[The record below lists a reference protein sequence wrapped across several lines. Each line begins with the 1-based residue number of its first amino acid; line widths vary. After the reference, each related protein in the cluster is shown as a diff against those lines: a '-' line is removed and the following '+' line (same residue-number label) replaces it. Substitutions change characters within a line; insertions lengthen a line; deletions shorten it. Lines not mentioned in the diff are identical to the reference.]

1 MLRRRAEVPVRVA
14 PVPEGAIL
22 GRRLSGGRALP
33 VGKSGVVW
41 PFESISRHA
50 VIVGASGSGKTET
63 SMRIAYELASN
74 TDAQIFYLDAKGD
87 RGSAARFV
95 SLMQEAGRKARVFPN
110 EPFDAWRGDW
120 RGIAN
125 RLLEVIE
132 FVPEGPAAY
141 YRDIA
146 KTALQ
151 LACNHP
157 EGPPRSSSELLRRLD
172 YELLL
177 NAHGPSTAVLSLPR
191 DKVGQ
196 VRMRYEAFFGQL
208 GCALDGEW
216 SWEDTDAAYVLLDS
230 VALGEDC
237 AGAACLFFADFAH
250 YFSQRK
256 PLERFAT
263 MIADE
268 FSAIASSSD
277 IAIKVEQARSFN
289 TGLILVPQTP
299 SGMGT
304 RIQRDRILGSVETVI
319 VHALNEP
326 EELAALAGSKRVIE
340 LSQRYGD
347 GVLEREG
354 FARQVKRPNIDP
366 DQIRVLQTGIAWVIR
381 RGRAAKVA
389 IEAAP
394 VVAGVELPEPVP
406 LDSPLRPVEA
416 APPKQISYLEE
427 EGGDG

>member
-1 MLRRRAEVPVRVA
+1 
-14 PVPEGAIL
+14 
-22 GRRLSGGRALP
+22 
-33 VGKSGVVW
+33 
-41 PFESISRHA
+41 
-50 VIVGASGSGKTET
+50 
-63 SMRIAYELASN
+63 MRIAHELASKS
-74 TDAQIFYLDAKGD
+74 DAQIFYLDAKGD
-87 RGSAARFV
+87 RGAAARFV
-95 SLMQEAGRKARVFPN
+95 SLMQEAGRKTRVFPN

-157 EGPPRSSSELLRRLD
+157 DGPPRSSAELLRRLD

-196 VRMRYEAFFGQL
+196 VRLRYEAFFGQL

-237 AGAACLFFADFAH
+237 ASAACLFFADFAH

-256 PLERFAT
+256 PLERFAI
-263 MIADE
+263 MVADE

-289 TGLILVPQTP
+289 TGMILVPQTP
-299 SGMGT
+299 SGMGP

-319 VHALNEP
+319 VHSLNEP
-326 EELAALAGSKRVIE
+326 EEIAALAGSKRVIE

-354 FARQVKRPNIDP
+354 FARQVQRPNIDP
-366 DQIRVLQTGIAWVIR
+366 DQIRVLQPGVAWVIR
-381 RGRAAKVA
+381 RGRATQVA
-389 IEAAP
+389 IEAVP
-394 VVAGVELPEPVP
+394 DGAGVELPEPVP
-406 LDSPLRPVEA
+406 LDSPLRPVELV
-416 APPKQISYLEE
+416 PPKQISYLEADCE
-427 EGGDG
+427 DG

>member
-1 MLRRRAEVPVRVA
+1 MLRRRRRA
-14 PVPEGAIL
+14 PTRSAAPEGVIL
-22 GRRLSGGRALP
+22 GRPLSGGAALP
-33 VGKSGVVW
+33 VGASGVVW
-41 PFESISRHA
+41 PFERIRRHA
-50 VIVGASGSGKTET
+50 VILGASGSGKTET
-63 SMRIAYELASN
+63 SMRIAYELASK

-87 RGSAARFV
+87 RGSAERFV
-95 SLMQEAGRKARVFPN
+95 SLMQETGRNPRVFPN

-157 EGPPRSSSELLRRLD
+157 DGPPRSSSELLRRLD

-177 NAHGPSTAVLSLPR
+177 DAHGPCTAVLALPR
-191 DKVGQ
+191 DKVSQ
-196 VRMRYEAFFGQL
+196 VRLRYEAFFGQL

-216 SWEDTDAAYVLLDS
+216 SWEDTDAAYLLLDS

-256 PLERFAT
+256 PLDRFAT
-263 MIADE
+263 MVADE

-299 SGMGT
+299 SGMGS
-304 RIQRDRILGSVETVI
+304 RSQRDRILGSVETVI

-326 EELAALAGSKRVIE
+326 EELAALAGRKRVIA

-347 GVLEREG
+347 ASREREG
-354 FARQVKRPNIDP
+354 FARQAERPNVDP
-366 DQIRVLQTGIAWVIR
+366 DQIRVLQTGAAWVIR
-381 RGRAAKVA
+381 RGRASKVS
-389 IEAAP
+389 IQAAP
-394 VVAGVELPEPVP
+394 DAAGGKLPEPVP
-406 LDSPLRPVEA
+406 LDSPLRPVEM
-416 APPKQISYLEE
+416 APPKQISYLEA
-427 EGGDG
+427 DGEDG